1 MKNFADLT
9 EREVLAV
16 AISSEEEDSRIYMT
30 FAEDL
35 AERYPDSAK
44 IFEEMA
50 EEERGHRH
58 RLLEMYEQR
67 FGPHL
72 PPIRRE
78 DVKGFLRR
86 RPIWLTKNLPLDT
99 IRKEVET
106 MELQAEQFYIKAAEQ
121 AEDVGVRRLL
131 GDLAEEEKGHEQ
143 LAVKL
148 TDKILSPDVRAE
160 EDKTRRRMFVLQY
173 VQPGLAGLMDGS
185 VSTLAPL
192 FAAAFATHQNWQT
205 FLVGLAASIGAGISM
220 GFAEALS
227 DDGSLTGRGS
237 PWLRGA
243 TCGMMTTLGGLGH
256 SMPYLVPDSWPN
268 AFWIATAIAGVVVF
282 FELWAIAFIR
292 ARYMDTPF
300 LQAVFQIVLG
310 GAIVLARRHPD
321 RRGVAAMAQLPFSP
335 PISGKNMSFHDAGS
349 RLMVPT
355 RRMNFAN
362 FIVAAGVMVHSTPGP
377 VTTFVT
383 ISSGSFEPVS
393 SIQLCAVPFGSAAM
407 IAVASFTASRNA
419 A

>member
-35 AERYPDSAK
+35 RERYPDTAK

-58 RLLEMYEQR
+58 RLLENYDQR

-86 RPIWLTKNLPLDT
+86 RPIWLTKNLSLDT

-106 MELQAEQFYIKAAEQ
+106 MEMQAQRFYAKAAER

-131 GDLAEEEKGHEQ
+131 GDLAEEEKGHEN
-143 LAVKL
+143 LAAKL
-148 TDKILSPDVRAE
+148 TGEILKPDVREAE
-160 EDKTRRRMFVLQY
+160 DRTRRRMFVLQY

-237 PWLRGA
+237 PWLRGLA
-243 TCGMMTTLGGLGH
+243 SGVMTALGGLGH
-256 SMPYLVPDSWPN
+256 TMPYLVPDSWPN
-268 AFWIATAIAGVVVF
+268 AFWIATTIASIVVF

-292 ARYMDTPF
+292 AHYMDTPF

-310 GAIVLARRHPD
+310 GVIVL
-321 RRGVAAMAQLPFSP
+321 GVGILIGGA
-335 PISGKNMSFHDAGS
+335 
-349 RLMVPT
+349 
-355 RRMNFAN
+355 
-362 FIVAAGVMVHSTPGP
+362 
-377 VTTFVT
+377 
-383 ISSGSFEPVS
+383 
-393 SIQLCAVPFGSAAM
+393 
-407 IAVASFTASRNA
+407 
-419 A
+419 

>member
-1 MKNFADLT
+1 VKNFADLT

-16 AISSEEEDSRIYMT
+16 AISSEEEDSRIYMS

-35 AERYPDSAK
+35 TERYPDTAK
-44 IFEEMA
+44 VFEEMA
-50 EEERGHRH
+50 DEERGHRH
-58 RLLEMYEQR
+58 RLLELYEQR

-86 RPIWLTKNLPLDT
+86 RPIWLTKNLSLDT

-106 MELQAEQFYIKAAEQ
+106 MELQAERFYAKASER

-131 GDLAEEEKGHEQ
+131 GDLAEEEKGHEK
-143 LAVKL
+143 LAAKL
-148 TDKILSPDVRAE
+148 TGEILSPDVREA
-160 EDKTRRRMFVLQY
+160 EDKTRRRVFVLQY

-192 FAAAFATHQNWQT
+192 FAAAFATHQNWPT

-243 TCGMMTTLGGLGH
+243 ASGIMTAIGGLGH
-256 SMPYLVPDSWPN
+256 SMPFLVPDSWPN

-292 ARYMDTPF
+292 SRYMDTPF

-310 GAIVLARRHPD
+310 GVIVL
-321 RRGVAAMAQLPFSP
+321 GVGILIGAA
-335 PISGKNMSFHDAGS
+335 
-349 RLMVPT
+349 
-355 RRMNFAN
+355 
-362 FIVAAGVMVHSTPGP
+362 
-377 VTTFVT
+377 
-383 ISSGSFEPVS
+383 
-393 SIQLCAVPFGSAAM
+393 
-407 IAVASFTASRNA
+407 
-419 A
+419 